1 MRRLGW
7 ILGAGATVG
16 SSQGP
21 LMMAEGSHGQIVHSG
36 STNPTAGG
44 HSYRVQGGRILTG
57 PSLNIAWQL
66 SDIPG
71 DVGKSI
77 APSLLTSSSKIVS
90 RPAVGLRGL
99 RHLTR

>member
-71 DVGKSI
+71 DVGKSK
-77 APSLLTSSSKIVS
+77 ALS
-90 RPAVGLRGL
+90 
-99 RHLTR
+99 